1 MQQQGVLSPGLPVT
15 LDTLLR
21 RHCSSPVSTKAI
33 GRGTCRSWHQQLESA
48 QGEDQQSD
56 QQLGVGKAK
65 RFLGISGPV
74 LYNHNY
80 NHIINE
86 SYAIHIH
93 SLFSAKAAA
102 KKISQMPWHSHDFA
116 PVPASMMLQQL
127 AARCQCANK
136 ILQLLIIYEVSGS

>member
-1 MQQQGVLSPGLPVT
+1 VINNWEWAKPKGFLVSQGQYY
-15 LDTLLR
+15 
-21 RHCSSPVSTKAI
+21 I
-33 GRGTCRSWHQQLESA
+33 
-48 QGEDQQSD
+48 
-56 QQLGVGKAK
+56 
-65 RFLGISGPV
+65 III
-74 LYNHNY
+74 YNY

-93 SLFSAKAAA
+93 PLFSAKAAA